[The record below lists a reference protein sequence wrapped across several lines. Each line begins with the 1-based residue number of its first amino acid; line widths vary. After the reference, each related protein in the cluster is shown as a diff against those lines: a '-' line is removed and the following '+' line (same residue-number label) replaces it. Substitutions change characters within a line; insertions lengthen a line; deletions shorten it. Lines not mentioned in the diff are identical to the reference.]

1 VAFLSVLYYK
11 NNKKMKGR
19 RREGGQ
25 GRRKRREGVAES
37 RRGKGGKGSKRE
49 REVRTGEADRTAQ
62 REYKKRNARNC
73 NAPDPTHSSPTL
85 VSSCQSSH

>member
-19 RREGGQ
+19 R
-25 GRRKRREGVAES
+25 KRREGVAES
-37 RRGKGGKGSKRE
+37 RRRGKGGKGSNRE
-49 REVRTGEADRTAQ
+49 GGVRTGDADRMAQ
-62 REYKKRNARNC
+62 REYKKRNAKNC

-85 VSSCQSSH
+85 VSSCQSSR